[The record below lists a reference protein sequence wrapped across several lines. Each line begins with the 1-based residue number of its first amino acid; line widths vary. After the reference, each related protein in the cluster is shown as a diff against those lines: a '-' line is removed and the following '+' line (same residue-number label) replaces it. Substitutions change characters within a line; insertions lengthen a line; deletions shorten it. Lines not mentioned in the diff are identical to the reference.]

1 MTYLKIITESP
12 SAQVLIKKVND
23 ILKTENL
30 SVIDPYISLLNL
42 KKNIQNQKAKKITY
56 FDDAVFRLNEIT
68 NFSPSEQAS

>member
-1 MTYLKIITESP
+1 MTYLKIITECP
-12 SAQVLIKKVND
+12 SAQLLIKKVNE

-30 SVIDPYISLLNL
+30 SVIDPYITLLNL

-68 NFSPSEQAS
+68 NPSPSEQAS